1 MRYLIAT
8 IVVTVVAAGA
18 LLGGVVRES
27 RSATPVAPVTPV
39 QAASLSSSELGS
51 GDTGSLV
58 RQLEQAF
65 RQGPDNARV
74 SAFLGLGYAQRARE
88 SGDAAFYTR
97 AEVSLKRALRLDP
110 RNYEATLG
118 LGSVA
123 LSRHR
128 FEQALLRGREALA
141 LAPTS
146 VAPLGIIG
154 DAQLELG
161 RYPAAFA
168 TFDRLA
174 TLKPSVSAYARVA
187 YSRELIGDTDGAIEA
202 MTLAVDSAGTGS
214 GEPPAWSR
222 SQLGNLYLPRRPRL
236 AARIYRDALILR
248 PGYAPALLGL
258 GRTDEAQGRLGT
270 ALRLYRRSLLTL
282 PSSDAAIAIGDVLV
296 RLGRKQAAERAYGRA
311 HELENEFKANG
322 GQNDLETAMLDLDR
336 DRSLPD
342 ALARARRGHA
352 QRSSIEGEHVLAWAL
367 YKNGRCAEARR
378 HSVQHL
384 RLGTPDADGIY
395 HRVLIERCLENEREA
410 RKFLALLRSVEP
422 GYLTAPP
429 SAFRLSGREP
439 RIRPSPSR

>member
-1 MRYLIAT
+1 MKRILIAT
-8 IVVTVVAAGA
+8 IVVTVLAAGA

-27 RSATPVAPVTPV
+27 HSAAPALPVTHV
-39 QAASLSSSELGS
+39 QADSLRSELGS
-51 GDTGSLV
+51 GDTVTLV
-58 RQLEQAF
+58 RQLEQAS
-65 RQGPDNARV
+65 RRRPDDARV
-74 SAFLGLGYAQRARE
+74 SALLGLGYAQRARE

-97 AEVSLKRALRLDP
+97 AEVSLKRALRRDL

-118 LGSVA
+118 LGSIA

-128 FEQALLRGREALA
+128 FEQALAHGREALA

-146 VAPLGIIG
+146 AAPLGIIG

-174 TLKPSVSAYARVA
+174 RIKPSVSAYARVA
-187 YSRELIGDTDGAIEA
+187 YSRELIGDTAGAIEA

-222 SQLGNLYLPRRPRL
+222 TQLGNLYLPRRPRV
-236 AARIYRDALILR
+236 AARIYRDALALR

-258 GRTDEAQGRLGT
+258 GATEEAQGRLRA
-270 ALRLYRRSLLTL
+270 ALTLYRRSLLTV
-282 PSSDAAIAIGDVLV
+282 PSADAAVAIGDVLILLK
-296 RLGRKQAAERAYGRA
+296 RDAEAERAYARA
-311 HELENEFKANG
+311 HELEEAFEANG
-322 GQNDLETAMLDLDR
+322 GRNDLETAMLDLDR
-336 DRSLPD
+336 DRHLRD
-342 ALARARRGHA
+342 ALVRARRGHA
-352 QRSSIEGEHVLAWAL
+352 ERPSIEGEHVLAWAL

-378 HSVQHL
+378 HSVRHL

-395 HRVLIERCLENEREA
+395 HRVLIERCLGNEREA
-410 RKFLALLRSVEP
+410 RRFLARLRSVEP

-429 SAFRLSGREP
+429 SAFRLS
-439 RIRPSPSR
+439 